1 MIAQDLQKTEFAD
14 YFVFTQPGEEGYLSI
29 KASDL
34 VFPLIAA
41 VQKLTKEV
49 ESLKAEH

>member
-14 YFVFTQPGEEGYLSI
+14 YFVLTQPGEEGYLAV
-29 KASDL
+29 KTPDL
-34 VFPLIAA
+34 VSPLIVV

-49 ESLKAEH
+49 ESLKAER